1 MATEVPN
8 RRLRQPASRLATK
21 SHPGERKS
29 HRIRTLFSFF
39 LHFFHFIRLRNGHA
53 GETSGMK
60 KCETKSEPERKKK
73 QNTGDGVDHQML
85 MQMPLLVRLVFKVFF
100 RLVGWSDPCWIRARI
115 FIGKRW
121 TSFKDAAHVPVKTPP
136 GAGGERG
143 IFFSMFQKNGRRML
157 TSCAL
162 SRALCTSSRS
172 G

>member
-73 QNTGDGVDHQML
+73 TKHRRRSRPPNVDANATVSASGVQGFFPSCRMVRS
-85 MQMPLLVRLVFKVFF
+85 LL
-100 RLVGWSDPCWIRARI
+100 DPCPDFHRKKVDLVQRC
-115 FIGKRW
+115 G
-121 TSFKDAAHVPVKTPP
+121 T
-136 GAGGERG
+136 
-143 IFFSMFQKNGRRML
+143 
-157 TSCAL
+157 
-162 SRALCTSSRS
+162 RS
-172 G
+172 GQDSARCRW